1 MQGNHVRLLLI
12 RHPKPVI
19 EPGICYGQLDLA
31 ADDQDLVRVV
41 RLLGERRR
49 PIACA
54 SSPLIRAHH
63 LALGMQ
69 KTHAWPSA
77 TLHSDLMEMSFGEW
91 ENRSWKEIERAQVDA
106 WAADMVGYAPPGGE
120 SVTALARRSAD
131 ALKQIAHSV
140 KNLASPDDYV
150 AVFCHAGVLLSAP
163 TLLRGEVLDNSA
175 DLKLKYSYGDSVE
188 VSIAV

>member
-1 MQGNHVRLLLI
+1 MLGQIVRLLLI

-31 ADDQDLVRVV
+31 ADTDDLIRVV
-41 RLLGERRR
+41 QLLGERRK

-63 LALGMQ
+63 LALGME

-77 TLHSDLMEMSFGEW
+77 SLHRDLMEMSFGEW
-91 ENRSWKEIERAQVDA
+91 ENRNWKEIERAQVDA
-106 WAADMVGYAPPGGE
+106 WAANMVGYAPPGGE
-120 SVTALARRSAD
+120 SVTTLATRSAN

-140 KNLASPDDYV
+140 KAIASNDDYV

-163 TLLRGEVLDNSA
+163 TLLRGEVLDNNA
-175 DLKLKYSYGDSVE
+175 DLKLKYGYGDSVE